1 MGNKIFK
8 LFMDT
13 MLRAAV
19 IVLGIGV
26 IIMLALLIKSMV
38 SNKNAK
44 DDKTTEDVQSISTE
58 EEDPDDPTFGAS
70 DGQSTDG
77 TVDADSSSDE
87 ESAAT
92 SSVNAKVLIVN
103 ATGTSGVAGSWKTTL
118 EGYGYTSVDVGN
130 YSLGTITTTKVC
142 VSGDY
147 DGADI
152 AEYYTSPEMTTISSL
167 QASAFDM
174 PIEDYD
180 IVVVVGTTDVQR

>member
-1 MGNKIFK
+1 MGKKIFK

-38 SNKNAK
+38 SNKNAA
-44 DDKTTEDVQSISTE
+44 DEKTTEEVQSISTE
-58 EEDPDDPTFGAS
+58 EEDPDDPTFGDS
-70 DGQSTDG
+70 DDQTTTDG
-77 TVDADSSSDE
+77 ESTVSDD
-87 ESAAT
+87 AT
-92 SSVNAKVLIVN
+92 SVSSLDAKVLVVN

-130 YSLGTITTTKVC
+130 YSLGIITTTKVC

-152 AEYYTSPEMTTISSL
+152 AAYYTSPEMTTISTL
-167 QASAFDM
+167 QSAAFDM

-180 IVVVVGTTDVQR
+180 IVVVVGTTDVK

>member
-44 DDKTTEDVQSISTE
+44 NDKTTENVQSISTE
-58 EEDPDDPTFGAS
+58 EEDPDDPTFGSS

-77 TVDADSSSDE
+77 TADGDNSDE
-87 ESAAT
+87 EETAV
-92 SSVNAKVLIVN
+92 SSVNAKVLIIN

-152 AEYYTSPEMTTISSL
+152 AEYYTSPEMTTISTL
-167 QASAFDM
+167 QSSAFDM